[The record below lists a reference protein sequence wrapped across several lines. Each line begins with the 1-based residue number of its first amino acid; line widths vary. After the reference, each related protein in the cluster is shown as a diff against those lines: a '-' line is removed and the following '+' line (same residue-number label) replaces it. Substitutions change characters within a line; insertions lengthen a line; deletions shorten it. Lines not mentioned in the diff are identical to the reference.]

1 MNKQLQQKLAKAQ
14 KTLRE
19 VESRG
24 WHSIL
29 LSSVDPINEGGE
41 ALKLVKVAACY
52 KDFTREF
59 PDADIETKLEAY
71 AVLRAAYDNR
81 KFPAR
86 KHVSKAQF
94 ERLLDMHLSRF

>member
-1 MNKQLQQKLAKAQ
+1 MTKAL

-19 VESRG
+19 VESRV
-24 WHSIL
+24 WDRIL

-41 ALKLVKVAACY
+41 ALKLIKIAACY

-59 PDADIETKLEAY
+59 ADANIDTKLEAY

-81 KFPAR
+81 KFPTR

-94 ERLLDMHLSRF
+94 ERLLDMQLSRF

>member
-1 MNKQLQQKLAKAQ
+1 MNKQLQQHIAKSL

-19 VESRG
+19 VESRA

-29 LSSVDPINEGGE
+29 LSSADPIYEAGE
-41 ALKLVKVAACY
+41 ALKLVKIAVGY

-59 PDADIETKLEAY
+59 ADADIETKLEAY

-81 KFPAR
+81 KFPSR
-86 KHVSKAQF
+86 KHLSKAQF
-94 ERLLDMHLSRF
+94 ERLLTMHLERF

>member
-1 MNKQLQQKLAKAQ
+1 MKLIK
-14 KTLRE
+14 
-19 VESRG
+19 
-24 WHSIL
+24 I
-29 LSSVDPINEGGE
+29 
-41 ALKLVKVAACY
+41 AACY
-52 KDFTREF
+52 KDFTHEF

-81 KFPAR
+81 NFPTR

>member
-1 MNKQLQQKLAKAQ
+1 MNKQFQQHIAKAQ

-29 LSSVDPINEGGE
+29 LSSVDAINEAGE
-41 ALKLVKVAACY
+41 ALKLIKIAACY

-59 PDADIETKLEAY
+59 ADADIETKLEAY

-81 KFPAR
+81 KFQSR
-86 KHVSKAQF
+86 KHLSKAQF
-94 ERLLDMHLSRF
+94 ERLLMMHLERF

>member
-1 MNKQLQQKLAKAQ
+1 MNKQLQQHIAKSL

-29 LSSVDPINEGGE
+29 LPSVDPINEPGE
-41 ALKLVKVAACY
+41 ALKLIKIAACY
-52 KDFTREF
+52 LDFTREF
-59 PDADIETKLEAY
+59 ADADIETKLEAY
-71 AVLRAAYDNR
+71 AVLRAAYDNH
-81 KFPAR
+81 KFPSR

-94 ERLLDMHLSRF
+94 ERLLDMHLERF